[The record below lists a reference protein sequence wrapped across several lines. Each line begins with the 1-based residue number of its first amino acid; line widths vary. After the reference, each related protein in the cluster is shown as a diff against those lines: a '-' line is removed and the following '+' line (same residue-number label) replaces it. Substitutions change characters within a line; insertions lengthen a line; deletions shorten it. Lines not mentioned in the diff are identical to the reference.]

1 MKNASLLLAI
11 VLILIPSLV
20 LYVHCLLD
28 PQKQATTEGMEGNTA
43 LKRSTL

>member
-11 VLILIPSLV
+11 VLILIPCLG

-28 PQKQATTEGMEGNTA
+28 PQKQATTEGTEGNTA
-43 LKRSTL
+43 IKRRTL